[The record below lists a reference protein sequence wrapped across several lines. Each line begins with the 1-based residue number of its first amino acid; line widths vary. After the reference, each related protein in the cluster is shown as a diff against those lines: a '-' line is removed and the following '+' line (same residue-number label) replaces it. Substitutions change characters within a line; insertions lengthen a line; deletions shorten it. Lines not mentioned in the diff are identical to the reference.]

1 MKISIGAQAFLL
13 ELGTGKD
20 GIDSYSAVFMM
31 ESWGTSPEDVLAEVS
46 KLQLVMSVQEPDGQ
60 EIIFLTTDGL
70 YFLKEISSKIANHAW
85 FRNKDCV

>member
-46 KLQLVMSVQEPDGQ
+46 RMQLVMS
-60 EIIFLTTDGL
+60 
-70 YFLKEISSKIANHAW
+70 
-85 FRNKDCV
+85 C